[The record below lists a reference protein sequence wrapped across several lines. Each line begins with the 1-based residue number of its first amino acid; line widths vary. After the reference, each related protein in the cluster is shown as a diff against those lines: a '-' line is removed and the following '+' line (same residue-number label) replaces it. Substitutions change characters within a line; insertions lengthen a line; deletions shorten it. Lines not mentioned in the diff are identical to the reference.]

1 MGFDSLLL
9 KSLSLLS
16 WANLSGK
23 DMSEDFI
30 DTSGVEAVKWLPLAN
45 GYTNVLS
52 IILNDLCIFIL
63 LIKTNKKRLVTKNHN
78 PPYMRKTRSIPTTN
92 QLSVE
97 NGREGAINPPPAGW
111 RQPLSSLL
119 NRWRLAHD
127 TGEFCERLREKC
139 MKNGSIIH
147 QINREL
153 QSQLRIG
160 EKKREAKAA
169 EQTNHPQ
176 GIFSFRTLEVYTE
189 QCCRFAKWGK
199 EEHGCRTLEELRQ
212 FVPEY
217 IRREIERGLS
227 AWTVRTEVAAIS
239 KLYQVPTTSWGIS
252 LPSRKREDII
262 RSRGAAARDAHF
274 SEKKNADLV
283 AFLRGSGLRRSE
295 AEAVRPCDI
304 HSSGAG
310 VFVEVRKGKGG
321 KARTVT
327 VTQAA
332 QALVV
337 SYQGEGQRAIW
348 GKIESSCDVHSYRR
362 EYAAARYA
370 ELARDPHTLPPN
382 ERYLCRGSRRGEV
395 YDRAALAQV
404 SQDLGHNRLEVV
416 VTNYLGN

>member
-9 KSLSLLS
+9 EGLSLLS
-16 WANLSGK
+16 WSDLSCK

-45 GYTNVLS
+45 GYINVLS

-63 LIKTNKKRLVTKNHN
+63 LIKTNKKRLATKNHN

-97 NGREGAINPPPAGW
+97 NGREGAVNPPPAGW

-127 TGEFCERLREKC
+127 TGEFYERLREKC

-153 QSQLRIG
+153 
-160 EKKREAKAA
+160 
-169 EQTNHPQ
+169 
-176 GIFSFRTLEVYTE
+176 
-189 QCCRFAKWGK
+189 
-199 EEHGCRTLEELRQ
+199 RQ

-217 IRREIERGLS
+217 IRREIDRGLS

-304 HSSGAG
+304 HSSSAG
-310 VFVEVRKGKGG
+310 ICFNV
-321 KARTVT
+321 
-327 VTQAA
+327 
-332 QALVV
+332 
-337 SYQGEGQRAIW
+337 
-348 GKIESSCDVHSYRR
+348 
-362 EYAAARYA
+362 
-370 ELARDPHTLPPN
+370 
-382 ERYLCRGSRRGEV
+382 
-395 YDRAALAQV
+395 
-404 SQDLGHNRLEVV
+404 
-416 VTNYLGN
+416 

>member
-9 KSLSLLS
+9 EGLSLLS
-16 WANLSGK
+16 WSDLSCK
-23 DMSEDFI
+23 DMSVDFI

-52 IILNDLCIFIL
+52 IILNDLCFFIL
-63 LIKTNKKRLVTKNHN
+63 LIKTSKKWLEMKNCN

-92 QLSVE
+92 QLRRKKS
-97 NGREGAINPPPAGW
+97 REGAINPPPAGW

-153 QSQLRIG
+153 
-160 EKKREAKAA
+160 
-169 EQTNHPQ
+169 
-176 GIFSFRTLEVYTE
+176 
-189 QCCRFAKWGK
+189 
-199 EEHGCRTLEELRQ
+199 RQ

-217 IRREIERGLS
+217 IRREIDRGLS

-304 HSSGAG
+304 HSNDAG